1 MKMKYEIEKFDF
13 QKAATNKQWF
23 LWLSLE
29 VNYLQ
34 CYKFTCKAQV
44 ISFAAVRF
52 EPKISPQSIF
62 ELLEKVSTL
71 CTRRL
76 LLFANPRDLS
86 FLSTKLNLRKGAAQ
100 TSYWPIQR
108 NYHILFWLSCEILLN
123 INHIDILSI
132 NF

>member
-1 MKMKYEIEKFDF
+1 MKLKYEIEKFEY

-29 VNYLQ
+29 VKYLQ
-34 CYKFTCKAQV
+34 FYKFTCKAQV

-62 ELLEKVSTL
+62 KLLEKVSTL
-71 CTRRL
+71 CTRQL
-76 LLFANPRDLS
+76 LIFANPRDLG

-100 TSYWPIQR
+100 TSYWPIRR
-108 NYHILFWLSCEILLN
+108 NYHILFWLSYKILFN
-123 INHIDILSI
+123 INYIDIISI